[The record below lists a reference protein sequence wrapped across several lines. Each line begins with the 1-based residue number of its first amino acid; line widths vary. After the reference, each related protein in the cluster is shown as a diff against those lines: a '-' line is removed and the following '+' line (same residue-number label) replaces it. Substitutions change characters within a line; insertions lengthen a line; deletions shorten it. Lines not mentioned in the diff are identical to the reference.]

1 MAYQTFSTYSFVN
14 GMWTANTQQFYV
26 LDTTTIFTRA
36 TYFEI
41 TVDNKKVNLYQMYD
55 ASNKLRYTIDQ
66 ESFDFFSK
74 TLVEVDIYTS
84 IQGKFKY
91 QATEYRIL
99 DFYPLVREREV
110 DGELYYTF
118 LDNNGRGIFTTD
130 EAGFESLSIGS
141 GGGVI
146 K

>member
-1 MAYQTFSTYSFVN
+1 MAYQTFNTYSLVN
-14 GMWTANTQQFYV
+14 GMWTANTQQLYV
-26 LDTTTIFTRA
+26 LDTTTLFTRA
-36 TYFEI
+36 TSFQI
-41 TVDNKKVNLYQMYD
+41 GGGKPATFFNMYD

-99 DFYPLVREREV
+99 DYYPLVREREV

-118 LDNNGRGIFTTD
+118 LDNNGRVIFTTD

>member
-1 MAYQTFSTYSFVN
+1 MAYQTFNTYSFVN
-14 GMWTANTQQFYV
+14 GMWTANTQQLYV
-26 LDTTTIFTRA
+26 LEPTTLFTRA
-36 TYFEI
+36 TSFQI
-41 TVDNKKVNLYQMYD
+41 GGGKPATFFNMYD